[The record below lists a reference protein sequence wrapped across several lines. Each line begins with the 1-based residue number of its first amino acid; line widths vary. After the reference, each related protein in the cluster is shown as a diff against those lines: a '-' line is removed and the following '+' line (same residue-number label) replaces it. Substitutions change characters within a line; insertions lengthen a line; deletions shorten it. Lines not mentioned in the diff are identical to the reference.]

1 VPLPALLIAWS
12 WMKRAWLW
20 LKKYWMWVLLPV
32 GVAVFLVGRLT
43 GGKPADVVA
52 PELLGAADK
61 KLVEDEK
68 AERAKEEAKTKLVER
83 VAEVKREHS
92 KTVEKLSDT
101 QKELV
106 EDLTEDPEALNA
118 FLKSVGEEVRG
129 G

>member
-1 VPLPALLIAWS
+1 MPLPALLIAWS
-12 WMKRAWLW
+12 WLKRVWLW
-20 LKKYWMWVLLPV
+20 LKKYWMWLLFPI
-32 GVAVFLVGRLT
+32 GIALFLVGLLT
-43 GGKPADVVA
+43 GGKPPDVVA
-52 PELLGAADK
+52 PELIGAADK
-61 KLVEDEK
+61 KLVEDAK
-68 AERAKEEAKTKLVER
+68 AERAKEEAKVKLIER

-92 KTVEKLSDT
+92 KTVEKLTDT